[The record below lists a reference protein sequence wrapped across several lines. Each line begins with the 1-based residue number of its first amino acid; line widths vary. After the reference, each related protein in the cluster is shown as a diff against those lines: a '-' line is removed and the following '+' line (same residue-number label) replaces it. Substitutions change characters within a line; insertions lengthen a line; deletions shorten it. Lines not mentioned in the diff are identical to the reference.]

1 VSEPKS
7 MRTSNGLT
15 VPVGY
20 GGAGNVRLKGELRG
34 GAKSNR
40 VERPA
45 RDRRHVN
52 AEDAK
57 PGQVVRGA
65 KGNTYEVLDVTD
77 RGTGYVE
84 VLVLSKSTGKVRTWV
99 RNAKFGLELA

>member
-1 VSEPKS
+1 MVKS

-20 GGAGNVRLKGELRG
+20 GGDGTTRLKGELRG

-57 PGQVVRGA
+57 TGMVVRGG
-65 KGNTYEVLDVTD
+65 KGGAYEVLTVTD

-84 VLVLSKSTGKVRTWV
+84 VVVVSKSTQAVRTWV